1 MVVRLAGAAQDIT
14 EQVEATERLR
24 ESEAR
29 LKTAERMTHIG
40 HWTWDLRTSRA
51 TWSEEIF
58 RITGQPMDY
67 ERDYKTF
74 FDIVVSPERD
84 RLAEWV
90 SDCLRER
97 RGGVIE
103 FRVVRPDSEV
113 RTVFCM
119 SEVLLDEG
127 GSPELLFGTCQDVT
141 DDRRAQQESF
151 ARQKLESLGTLAGG
165 IAHDFNNLLGAV
177 LAQTELAMAEL
188 ASGSHPN
195 EELTAIRDLSIR
207 GSEIVRQ
214 LMIYAGQE
222 SDVLERVDVSD
233 VVKRMLGLLKVA
245 ISRHATLAT
254 SLADLAPVRARTAQ
268 LSQIVMNL
276 VVNASEALGDHA
288 GVVRVTTEPRRI
300 SESDAIGK
308 ALLPGDYVRLEVS
321 DTGCGMSPETQA
333 RVFDPFFTTKFSGR
347 GLGLAV
353 VHGIVRSL
361 RGDIQVASEPGR
373 GTSFEVLLP
382 CAKAERKADDTD
394 VVPVAEGAAPGP
406 RASVLVVEDQEQLRP
421 AITKMLR
428 KSGLDVLD
436 AANGLEAIDVL
447 RTRGGEVALILLDLT
462 IPGPSSEEVIAEAS
476 LARPDVKV
484 ILTSAYSDEV
494 ARARINSPLVCSF
507 IRKPFR
513 IAELVQTVRGVLDP
527 LNT

>member
-1 MVVRLAGAAQDIT
+1 M
-14 EQVEATERLR
+14 ERLR

-40 HWTWDLRTSRA
+40 HWTWDLRTNRA

-58 RITGQPMDY
+58 RITGQRMDY
-67 ERDYKTF
+67 QPDYKTF
-74 FDIVVSPERD
+74 FEIVVSTDRD

-90 SDCLRER
+90 SETLREK
-97 RGGVIE
+97 RGSVIE
-103 FRVVRPDSEV
+103 YRVIRPDSEV

-119 SEVLLDEG
+119 SEVLLDEA

-188 ASGSHPN
+188 ASGSHPH

-233 VVKRMLGLLKVA
+233 VAKRMLGLLKVA
-245 ISRHATLAT
+245 ISSHATLAT
-254 SLADLAPVRARTAQ
+254 SLADLPAVRARTAQ

-288 GVVRVTTEPRRI
+288 GVVHVTTELRTI
-300 SESDAIGK
+300 SESEAIGK

-361 RGDIQVASEPGR
+361 RGAIQIASELGR
-373 GTSFEVLLP
+373 GTTFEILLP
-382 CAKAERKADDTD
+382 CTESKRNAEDHP
-394 VVPVAEGAAPGP
+394 VVPVERAASPARGAT
-406 RASVLVVEDQEQLRP
+406 VLIVEDEHQLRL
-421 AITKMLR
+421 AIAKMLR
-428 KSGLDVLD
+428 KSGFGVAE
-436 AANGLEAIDVL
+436 AASGSDAIDVL
-447 RTRGGEVALILLDLT
+447 RTRGREFALILLDLT
-462 IPGPSSEEVIAEAS
+462 IPGSSSQEVVAKAS
-476 LARPDVKV
+476 LVHPNVKV
-484 ILTSAYSDEV
+484 LLMSAYSDDV
-494 ARARINSPLVCSF
+494 ARSMIRSNLVCGF
-507 IRKPFR
+507 VRKPFR
-513 IAELVQTVRGVLDP
+513 LMDLVQTVRSVLEVCIKQQSGDAGERA
-527 LNT
+527 NTVQH